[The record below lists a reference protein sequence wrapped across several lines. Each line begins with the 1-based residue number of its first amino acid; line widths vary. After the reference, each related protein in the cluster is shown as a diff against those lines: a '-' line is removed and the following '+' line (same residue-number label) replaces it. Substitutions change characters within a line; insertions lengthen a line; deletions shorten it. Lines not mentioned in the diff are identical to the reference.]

1 MNTSDGAGSSVPRR
15 QLGRRLRALRE
26 KSGMRADQVADTI
39 DVSRQTL
46 WRMENGDPSVKY
58 GRAHIEA
65 LCRAYQVDQKTTAS
79 FVALAAETKAKGWW
93 HAYGDVIRDSFE
105 LYVDLEAAAS
115 SFKWY
120 EATFVPGL
128 LQTPEYAAVVIGS
141 LNGRTPEETKRLV
154 EVRMARQ
161 KLLTRTSPQAPRMD
175 IVISEA
181 VVRCPVGGPA
191 LMAAQLRRINDVAH
205 LPNVS
210 IRVIPFAF
218 GFHQGMQAR
227 DFTLLDFPRSHS
239 GDGEPAIVYAG
250 LLAGE
255 LYLDAPRAVGQY
267 AEAFN
272 DLASMALNEA
282 DSRVFLA
289 RAAEEFEKR

>member
-65 LCRAYQVDQKTTAS
+65 LCRAYQVDAQTTAN

-93 HAYGDVIRDSFE
+93 HAYGDVIPEGFE

-115 SFKWY
+115 SLRWY
-120 EATFVPGL
+120 ESELVPGL
-128 LQTPEYAAVVIGS
+128 LQTPAYAAAIVGAPG
-141 LNGRTPEETKRLV
+141 GRDEQEIARRV
-154 EVRMARQ
+154 ELRMARQ
-161 KLLTRTSPQAPRMD
+161 KVLTRTAPQAPRLE
-175 IVISEA
+175 IILNEA
-181 VVRCPVGGPA
+181 ILRRPVGGA
-191 LMAAQLRRINDVAH
+191 VLMAAQLKHINDIGH
-205 LPNVS
+205 LPNVV
-210 IRVIPFAF
+210 IRVVPFAF
-218 GFHQGMQAR
+218 GFHTGITMGP
-227 DFTLLDFPRSHS
+227 FVIMDFPRVRN
-239 GDGEPAIVYAG
+239 GDGEPATVYVDG
-250 LLAGE
+250 FTGD
-255 LYLDAPRAVGQY
+255 LYLDRPSEVGRF
-267 AEAFN
+267 AEGFN
-272 DLASMALNEA
+272 ELANRSLNEA

-289 RAAEEFEKR
+289 RAAEELQQR

>member
-26 KSGMRADQVADTI
+26 KSGLRADQVAETI

-58 GRAHIEA
+58 GRSHIEA
-65 LCRAYQVDQKTTAS
+65 LCRVYKVGEKATAS

-93 HAYGDVIRDSFE
+93 HAYGDVIRDSFG
-105 LYVDLEAAAS
+105 LYFDLEAAAS
-115 SFKWY
+115 QFKWY

-141 LNGRTPEETKRLV
+141 MSGRSEEEIRRGV

-161 KLLTRTSPQAPRMD
+161 AILTRTTPQAPRLD

-181 VVRCPVGGPA
+181 VVRCPVGGAA
-191 LMAAQLRRINDVAH
+191 LMAAQLRRINDVGH

-210 IRVIPFAF
+210 IRVVPFAF

-227 DFTLLDFPRSHS
+227 DFTLLEFPRSHN
-239 GDGEPAIVYAG
+239 GDSEPTTVYVG
-250 LLAGE
+250 TFAGE
-255 LYLDAPRAVGQY
+255 LYLDSPRAVGQY
-267 AEAFN
+267 AEAFT
-272 DLASMALNEA
+272 DLASRALNAA

-289 RAAEEFEKR
+289 RAAEEFDQR